1 MSELRFREFFLLD
14 GSLLG
19 RVAFTLSDDADQTE
33 AETLVTVRNRN
44 SGEGKPILRS
54 AQITVLH
61 ERASKR

>member
-33 AETLVTVRNRN
+33 AETLVTVRIETAAKGSRYYAQ
-44 SGEGKPILRS
+44 LR
-54 AQITVLH
+54 
-61 ERASKR
+61 